1 MTDDTTTARV
11 LSNRE
16 KQLIKFIRELGW
28 GEVRIRVENGQPVLI
43 YEAIKTV
50 RLDDQGPNIPKKP
63 TGRKTQSGTA
73 L

>member
-1 MTDDTTTARV
+1 MPEEITASRV

-50 RLDDQGPNIPKKP
+50 RLDDQGPNAPGKP
-63 TGRKTQSGTA
+63 SGRKASTGGA
-73 L
+73 I